1 MTMPAVT
8 PRGTLPARSGR
19 ARHRLAH
26 IPGEDGW
33 PIVGNTLSVLKDPV
47 GSAEAMYRK
56 FGPVFRNRV
65 FGFRSV
71 SMLGPDANELVLFD
85 RDKNFSSSGGWGP
98 ILDLVFPRGL
108 MLMDFE
114 EHRLHRKAL
123 GVAFKPAPMKAYLVA
138 LNDGVSR
145 RIAQWHLTGQG
156 QGGRTDLH
164 FYPAIKQLTLDLAAT
179 SFLGI
184 GLGFEVNAINRAFVQ
199 MVAASIGV
207 VRSPLPGTQM
217 WRGVK
222 GRRVIVDFFTHEI
235 PKRRHG
241 LATDLFSEL
250 CRATKED
257 GSLLSNQEIVDHMSF
272 LMMAAHDT
280 LTSSVTT
287 LVYLLAKHPH
297 WQEKLRALMC
307 ELNLPPGAPLPYERL
322 GELELL
328 EMAFKEAMRIN
339 PPVPSIPRQA
349 LRDFQF
355 QGLTIPAGTR
365 LSVNTIFTH
374 RMPEIWPAPETFDPL
389 RFTDEAVRAR
399 HKYAWVPFGGGA
411 HMCLGLHFAYMQ
423 AKCFFYHLLMTTNVS
438 IEPGYA
444 PSWQMWPIPKP
455 RDGLPVRLARIK

>member
-1 MTMPAVT
+1 MTMPAIT
-8 PRGTLPARSGR
+8 PREWLAAQGG
-19 ARHRLAH
+19 RHRHPLDH

-47 GSAEAMYRK
+47 GNAEAMYRK

-71 SMLGPDANELVLFD
+71 SLLGPDANELVLFD

-108 MLMDFE
+108 MLLDFE

-138 LNDGVSR
+138 LNDGIAR
-145 RIAQWHLTGQG
+145 RIAQWHLTGRG
-156 QGGRTDLH
+156 QGGCAELH

-184 GLGFEVNAINRAFVQ
+184 ELGAEANALNRAFVD

-207 VRSPLPGTQM
+207 VRSPVPGSQM
-217 WRGVK
+217 WRGVR
-222 GRRVIVDFFTHEI
+222 GRRVIMEFFAGEI
-235 PKRRHG
+235 PKRRDG
-241 LATDLFSEL
+241 RGSDLFSEL

-257 GSLLSNQEIVDHMSF
+257 GSLLTTQEIVDHMSF

-287 LVYLLAKHPH
+287 LVYLLAKHPV
-297 WQEKLRALMC
+297 WQTKLRAHMG
-307 ELNLPPGAPLPYERL
+307 ELKLPAGAPLPYERL
-322 GELELL
+322 GELTLL

-349 LRDFQF
+349 VRDFQF
-355 QGLTIPAGTR
+355 TGHTIPAGTR
-365 LSVNTIFTH
+365 ISVNTIFTH
-374 RMPEIWPAPETFDPL
+374 RMPEIWPEPETFDPL
-389 RFTDEAVRAR
+389 RFTDAAVRDR

-423 AKCFFYHLLMTTNVS
+423 AKTFFYHLLRTTKVS
-438 IEPGYA
+438 VDPGYA
-444 PSWQMWPIPKP
+444 PRWQMWPIPKP
-455 RDGLPVRLARIK
+455 RDGLPVRLERII